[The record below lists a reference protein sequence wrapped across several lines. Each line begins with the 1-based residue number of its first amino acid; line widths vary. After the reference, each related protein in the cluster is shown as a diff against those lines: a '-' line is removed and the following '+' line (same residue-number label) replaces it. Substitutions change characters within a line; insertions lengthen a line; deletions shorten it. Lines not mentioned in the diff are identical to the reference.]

1 MKTLG
6 SICLILVL
14 SVLPFMTAC
23 PAPPEEVTPTPPEE
37 VTPPPGVPTFDL
49 KMQSFLAGGSY
60 ERDVGITCSL
70 IEAMTN
76 GTVKVT
82 PYPMGE
88 LVPIPEIFDAV
99 RTGAVDMG
107 ESVGGYAMG
116 KVPVDEIAGGLPY
129 ALKDENESQWFMWNR
144 GFVDILKE
152 EFAKHNI
159 YFIPQQTYGRD
170 LMTNKPINTLADLE
184 GMKIRGHS
192 TLNTWL
198 ELCGAATIYLPLPEI
213 MPALTT
219 GACDGT
225 TWGDAGPTSEM
236 GFQDVLKYYMWPDPI
251 QAGGWN
257 VYYIN
262 MDVWNSFTPEQQKQV
277 EWAVRFGG
285 MVVQQHS
292 RVLNERA
299 LKSFVEDYGVEIV
312 ELSEAEQAKAAE
324 LAIKSWEVIAAK
336 DPVNA
341 KVIDMLKAFM
351 AEKEVCPELELPYP
365 W

>member
-1 MKTLG
+1 MGYQCDRSTL
-6 SICLILVL
+6 V
-14 SVLPFMTAC
+14 TC
-23 PAPPEEVTPTPPEE
+23 P
-37 VTPPPGVPTFDL
+37 
-49 KMQSFLAGGSY
+49 
-60 ERDVGITCSL
+60 L
-70 IEAMTN
+70 IEKMTN

-82 PYPMGE
+82 PYYMGE

-107 ESVGGYAMG
+107 LTCCGYAMG
-116 KVPVDEIAGGLPY
+116 KVPVDEIGGGLPY

-144 GFVDILKE
+144 GFVDILRE

-159 YFIPQQTYGRD
+159 YFIPHQTYGRD
-170 LMTNKPINTLADLE
+170 LMTSKPVRKLADLK
-184 GMKIRGHS
+184 GMKLRGHS

-198 ELCGAATIYLPLPEI
+198 EECGASPIYLPLPEI

-219 GACDGT
+219 GACDGA
-225 TWGDAGPTSEM
+225 TWGDAGPTYEM

-251 QAGGWN
+251 HAGSWN

-277 EWAVRFGG
+277 EWAVRLGG

-299 LKSFVEDYGVEIV
+299 LISFVEDYGVEIV
-312 ELSEAEQAKAAE
+312 ELSEADQAKAAE
-324 LAIKSWEVIAAK
+324 LAVKSWDVIAKK
-336 DPVNA
+336 DPTCA

-351 AEKEVCPELELPYP
+351 AEEEVVPEVELPYP